1 MSSPQDIR
9 QVSVGVKFS
18 ASGTQLQEAVDTAAG
33 GKTFDATNLG
43 AKLRGQFSV
52 TQLKANLKEVS
63 ADKLDARV
71 NANFSVAQM
80 NRDLRE
86 KAKLLRPITVG
97 VAFRMDS
104 KSIATA
110 RTEFQKLEN
119 QLTDIQIKGLESRKV
134 ANNKARLERLG
145 EAKKLAA
152 DITKIDARTTSKFAI
167 EQARRVTSA
176 RDADNR
182 IGVSRASSLGKI
194 AALEAKYEQIR
205 KTDAAKSI
213 AAQALQQGNI
223 EREQANSLRRQDLEQ
238 IKFRNKQLL
247 SQQAL
252 NNKIIGLAA
261 SQDAK
266 LARFGGGNGFVKF
279 GDQLSRISGSLNG
292 FDRTVSRVL
301 RGALIST
308 SVFSAG
314 VVTALG
320 AAGIAAETFF
330 AKFQQVVVRSAATA
344 ASSKL
349 SDELSK
355 TGKNTHT
362 FAQTFAADS
371 KLIAATSQKVALETV
386 GFDPTEIAGGI
397 QTLVQAGQT
406 LPEAL
411 KNIGSAAKFAQINGE
426 DLGQSTQDLAA
437 AMAAAGV
444 NSKDTAKFLDQVQ
457 LASQNAIGGAG
468 DFLQSLANGA
478 SASARAFGETNVQAE
493 AFTELLANT
502 GQTGKVAGTQAAIV
516 FRDFNKVIGQS
527 QAKLKAAGVDTST
540 FSGAVTGIAKAFDEV
555 KKKGGNVTAFSKDL
569 GFTQRS
575 LNSILKIV
583 PQLQQLGPKGFD
595 NIVKQLQD
603 ANGIVTQ
610 QSKVAVETVSGQ
622 FDQLGDT
629 IKSLG
634 QNFGQAAA
642 GPSTKLLNTFAG
654 QKSLLTKLNPLVEG
668 YGRAFGSV
676 ITRLVTFVH
685 SDDFVKGLKILQD
698 AVTITVKGVIDAF
711 REFSSAFSTVQD
723 GDSIFVAFAKSVRAF
738 ATFSAATLPKVA
750 KIIGEIINFLIDHK
764 DAFSTFAEGA
774 VVVLAL
780 KKVFDIFLSPILA
793 VTKGLLAMRTALTA
807 VAAAEEAGVFAKGL
821 TGIAAAFGLID
832 VKALSAAK
840 SLRAAAAAAEAEN
853 FALIGPG
860 LGFKAI
866 KAGGAAEGGA
876 IAAKGL
882 GAGAA
887 GAGAAELGGAEAS
900 AAAAGFA
907 ELAPAVTASSGAL
920 AGLIALAP
928 ETLGATALVAGGL
941 LATKLAFD
949 HLYSSTKQA
958 AGEAKIYNDL
968 AKFNS
973 APDSAAATNAATDST
988 AAYDSLAE
996 ALDKAEKHNLL
1007 YATSAAESS
1016 RQNQIATNITNLNNA
1031 SIRQSAYQSALA
1043 ASGFDQ
1049 VAESTQGVIGQNRT
1063 LAGVVGGFAPA
1074 FASLKNQGINAIGA
1088 IGAATQTTTAQLL
1101 NMQAVLQQ
1109 GLGQQKKAFE
1119 SQALANAETIFARA
1133 RTSGNTAFIAK
1144 AGAALHGL
1152 RLDAYNNQLIAQARK
1167 QQRDAKTIAAATG
1180 TNTTPTPTP
1189 TPTTAAQAPSA
1200 VSLLPDLSDEA
1211 QARVDALKAQQRA
1224 KITTTL
1230 ISKIAKGGGDAFK
1243 ATRFEVKLLE
1253 TALPDLDKAIA
1264 SQQKRVDALGT
1275 SIGDLD
1281 NKLSALKDT
1290 QIAGS
1295 KAFDDQT
1302 FALDQQTK
1310 QLQLNRINTIQAG
1323 NAEDSPA
1330 VKAIDAQIAA
1340 LQTAS
1345 DKLQLQE
1352 SLTLDPQKRKLDQLE
1367 NPTTEAPLA
1376 SIISQ
1381 FNQLTTQ
1388 RAAAQAQQDAANKV
1402 LAAQQAQQASL
1413 NAVVT
1418 AGNAQFEVQDRITR
1432 RAAEAAD
1439 KLTAASAAAAP
1450 AITEVGSASTKA
1462 SKGVNAYTDSIAGL
1476 DDGGASVQKAA
1487 DSIAGKVKDLTPAL
1501 RRAGAAVAT
1510 SFNAGISIGATQ
1522 VLYPGVAGVI
1532 QKTVGQ
1538 FGGLRPVIEPAGE
1551 QLMLGF
1557 FDGMAKVSGILRD
1570 GSSTFGKGTIAEYL
1584 HITIPN
1590 WIKANKGP
1598 VDYDRTILVP
1608 AGEAVMDGFGK
1619 GLRTGFGQIQGFV
1632 RSVGPS
1638 LSEFVTQDAFSG
1650 RVATVMADIAV
1661 GKTPD
1666 INSLFSDLAPSAV
1679 DVGSFAGVLDPT
1691 LAFLHKTLS
1700 LADTTQM
1707 GQQLAKLFSLQ
1718 NPSSVQLDSGGHA
1731 PNSYHYKG
1739 QAVDLSGSTAGMN
1752 RLFAAL
1758 SSFATGPNRI
1768 IEELIHNH
1776 SAYFGGTKTG
1786 YAPNDHFNHDH
1797 IAFLAAAGFSKGSG
1811 KIGVNSPLVQ
1821 GPAAP
1826 ISIPGASPI
1835 VSSAIA
1841 TAALRYKLPV
1851 ALLAALTKQ
1860 ESGFRPNVI
1869 SPDHGYGLTQLTSSN
1884 LLKQADALGGRL
1896 NPLANELVGA
1906 KYLHDLIAQLGSI
1919 PLGLSAYNSGPGG
1932 GETHGR
1938 IDVPHY
1944 VNSVLAMFAQFQKQ
1958 FGGARE
1964 AGGPIN
1970 PNKTY
1975 LVGERGPELVV
1986 PRSAGTVIP
1995 AGQTSQMLGGSG
2007 QQITYAP
2014 NINVQTNSNDP
2025 RVTADLIDIY
2035 NRRALQGIQR

>member
-1 MSSPQDIR
+1 MTDQIR
-9 QVSVGVKFS
+9 QVAVGVKFS

-52 TQLKANLKEVS
+52 TQLKANLKEV
-63 ADKLDARV
+63 AGDKLDVRV
-71 NANFSVAQM
+71 GVTFSAAQM
-80 NRDLRE
+80 QVELRE
-86 KAKLLRPITVG
+86 KAKLLKPITIPI
-97 VAFRMDS
+97 AFKTDS
-104 KSIATA
+104 KSITTA
-110 RTEFQKLEN
+110 RAQFQQLEG
-119 QLTDIQIKGLESRKV
+119 QLTDIQTKGEEKRK
-134 ANNKARLERLG
+134 
-145 EAKKLAA
+145 
-152 DITKIDARTTSKFAI
+152 S
-167 EQARRVTSA
+167 
-176 RDADNR
+176 
-182 IGVSRASSLGKI
+182 I
-194 AALEAKYEQIR
+194 AAASNAAIAKNRQASLARIAQIESKYDQIR
-205 KTDAAKSI
+205 KTNADKAA
-213 AAQALQQGNI
+213 AAQKLQQGNI
-223 EREQANSLRRQDLEQ
+223 EREQANSLRRQDLANTT
-238 IKFRNKQLL
+238 FRNRQALA
-247 SQQAL
+247 QQAL
-252 NNKIIGLAA
+252 NNKIISLAA

-301 RGALIST
+301 RGALVST

-444 NSKDTAKFLDQVQ
+444 SSKDTAKFLDQVQ

-540 FSGAVTGIAKAFDEV
+540 FSGTVTGIAKAFDEV

-610 QSKVAVETVSGQ
+610 QSKVAVETVGGQ

-668 YGRAFGSV
+668 YGRAFGGV

-685 SDDFVKGLKILQD
+685 SNDFVKGLKILQD
-698 AVTITVKGVIDAF
+698 AVVITVKGVIDAF

-750 KIIGEIINFLIDHK
+750 KVIGEIINFLIDHK

-780 KKVFDIFLSPILA
+780 KKVFDIFVSPAFAAVKAVIELRKAITALAIAEGALDISAGFNLIAASLGLIDREALAAAKSLAIAKDAAMAANVANSSLA
-793 VTKGLLAMRTALTA
+793 VSSEA
-807 VAAAEEAGVFAKGL
+807 VAASGGLEAFAAVIGDSA
-821 TGIAAAFGLID
+821 GIAAALIGL
-832 VKALSAAK
+832 AGLTA
-840 SLRAAAAAAEAEN
+840 SLTVGAAALATFAVVGVGAVGAVQGFGAEIAKQKQDDDG
-853 FALIGPG
+853 FASSLHGIGTA
-860 LGFKAI
+860 FRAT
-866 KAGGAAEGGA
+866 GGA
-876 IAAKGL
+876 IVVGTKALVQAGEGVGTRLADSFVGFTDAVHGL
-882 GAGAA
+882 VTLNPGESLRGFANGLNAISSL
-887 GAGAAELGGAEAS
+887 GIPKAAEQTNQLTEAIRKTGVALNHV
-900 AAAAGFA
+900 AAQPFA
-907 ELAPAVTASSGAL
+907 VLAR
-920 AGLIALAP
+920 
-928 ETLGATALVAGGL
+928 
-941 LATKLAFD
+941 
-949 HLYSSTKQA
+949 QA
-958 AGEAKIYNDL
+958 AIADASVIQL
-968 AKFNS
+968 TNS
-973 APDSAAATNAATDST
+973 LGRAAT
-988 AAYDSLAE
+988 
-996 ALDKAEKHNLL
+996 
-1007 YATSAAESS
+1007 
-1016 RQNQIATNITNLNNA
+1016 IT
-1031 SIRQSAYQSALA
+1031 
-1043 ASGFDQ
+1043 
-1049 VAESTQGVIGQNRT
+1049 E
-1063 LAGVVGGFAPA
+1063 
-1074 FASLKNQGINAIGA
+1074 
-1088 IGAATQTTTAQLL
+1088 
-1101 NMQAVLQQ
+1101 Q
-1109 GLGQQKKAFE
+1109 GLGNGIAQ
-1119 SQALANAETIFARA
+1119 LANDGGVQGRIGKLLAQGESDKQLVAA
-1133 RTSGNTAFIAK
+1133 AK
-1144 AGAALHGL
+1144 E
-1152 RLDAYNNQLIAQARK
+1152 
-1167 QQRDAKTIAAATG
+1167 QQRQAKVIADALGSNQTAAT
-1180 TNTTPTPTP
+1180 PLAA
-1189 TPTTAAQAPSA
+1189 TAAAPSA
-1200 VSLLPDLSDEA
+1200 ASQLVDLSDQA
-1211 QARVDALKAQQRA
+1211 QAQVDALKAQQRA
-1224 KITTTL
+1224 KITTSL
-1230 ISKIAKGGGDAFK
+1230 IAKIAKGGGDAFK
-1243 ATRFEVKLLE
+1243 ATRYEVKLLE
-1253 TALPDLDKAIA
+1253 TAMPGLDKAISA
-1264 SQQKRVDALGT
+1264 QQKQVDALGT

-1290 QIAGS
+1290 QLAGS
-1295 KAFDDQT
+1295 KAFDDQA

-1330 VKAIDAQIAA
+1330 VKAIDDQIAA

-1367 NPTTEAPLA
+1367 NPTKEAPLA

-1381 FNQLTTQ
+1381 FNQLTAQ
-1388 RAAAQAQQDAANKV
+1388 RAAAQAQQDVANKV

-1418 AGNAQFEVQDRITR
+1418 AGNANFEVQDRITR

-1439 KLTAASAAAAP
+1439 KLTQASSAAAP

-1476 DDGGASVQKAA
+1476 DDGGTSVQKAA
-1487 DSIAGKVKDLTPAL
+1487 DSIAAKVKELTPAL

-1679 DVGSFAGVLDPT
+1679 DVGSFAGILDPT

-1821 GPAAP
+1821 GPTAP
-1826 ISIPGASPI
+1826 ISIPGASPV

-1860 ESGFRPNVI
+1860 ESGFRPNVV

-1932 GETHGR
+1932 GERYGR

-1995 AGQTSQMLGGSG
+1995 AGQTSQMLGGGRS
-2007 QQITYAP
+2007 IHYAP
-2014 NINVQTNSNDP
+2014 VTTINTNSNDP
-2025 RVTADLIDIY
+2025 QVTADLMDIY
-2035 NRRALQGIQR
+2035 HRRQLQGIQR